1 MILTILIT
9 ILSLALFT
17 LTFFKMIKTNST
29 NYIYLLIVEFIGISI
44 DFIVLF
50 IGKKASRIGNA
61 VAITISI
68 IIPIIVF
75 ALEKKGL
82 KFDEIINTMSIN
94 IKGAEN
100 KEHLLKI
107 IEKTP
112 KSYSAHL
119 KLAEYYE
126 KSGEKNKAQDEYIKV
141 IQIKEDDY
149 KIYCKLARLFHEDKK
164 DDEATETLQ
173 MLMKLKPDYYDG
185 AMLLGN
191 ILYENEKFK
200 EAILV
205 YNDILKYKPAEFDIY
220 YNLGMTYTRLNDFT
234 NAKECYKKAATVN
247 SLKDISNLTL
257 GEICLLFK
265 EYEEAEKY
273 FFESTNGEDEKVASN
288 SYFYLAKIKML
299 QNNKEQAIQYLNL
312 ALELYPKIIKK
323 IENDEI
329 LIPIMGKI
337 DIKGNREVSSKITEK
352 EEEIINYLGNTF
364 NVVET
369 LISNTSKST
378 IDKDREE

>member
-9 ILSLALFT
+9 LLALAFFT
-17 LTFFKMIKTNST
+17 ITFFRMIKTNST
-29 NYIYLLIVEFIGISI
+29 NYIYLLVVEFIGISI

-50 IGKKASRIGNA
+50 IGKKASGIGNCIA
-61 VAITISI
+61 I
-68 IIPIIVF
+68 IISVIIPMIVF
-75 ALEKKGL
+75 ILEKKGL
-82 KFDEIINTMSIN
+82 AFDEIINGIKIN
-94 IKGAEN
+94 IN
-100 KEHLLKI
+100 KNASKEQLLKI
-107 IEKTP
+107 LEKNP
-112 KSYSAHL
+112 KSYLAHL

-126 KSGEKNKAQDEYIKV
+126 KNGEKEKAEDEYIRV

-149 KIYCKLARLFHEDKK
+149 KTYCKLANLLYEDRKNS
-164 DDEATETLQ
+164 EAIETLQ
-173 MLMKLKPDYYDG
+173 MLMKIKPDHYEG

-191 ILYENEKFK
+191 ILYENDKFK

-220 YNLGMTYTRLNDFT
+220 YHLGMTYTRLNDFT
-234 NAKECYKKAATVN
+234 NARECYKKAATVN

-265 EYEEAEKY
+265 EYEEAEKH
-273 FFESTNGEDEKVASN
+273 FFESINGDDEKVSAN

-299 QNNKEQAIQYLNL
+299 QNNREQAVQYLNL
-312 ALELYPKIIKK
+312 AIELYPKIVKK

-337 DIKGNREVSSKITEK
+337 NIKGDKEVSSKITEK
-352 EEEIINYLGNTF
+352 EEEVINYLGNTF

-369 LISNTSKST
+369 LISNTSKAT
-378 IDKDREE
+378 IDKDRDE

>member
-9 ILSLALFT
+9 VLALALFT
-17 LTFFKMIKTNST
+17 ITFLKMIKTNSA
-29 NYIYLLIVEFIGISI
+29 NYIYLLVIEFIGISI

-50 IGKKASRIGNA
+50 IGKEASGIGNGIA
-61 VAITISI
+61 VIFSV

-75 ALEKKGL
+75 ILERKGVLFEELINSL
-82 KFDEIINTMSIN
+82 KLNIN
-94 IKGAEN
+94 GEAN
-100 KEHLLKI
+100 KEQLLKL
-107 IEKTP
+107 IEKNP
-112 KSYSAHL
+112 RSYYAHL
-119 KLAEYYE
+119 KLAEYYDKNNE
-126 KSGEKNKAQDEYIKV
+126 KDKAQDEYIRV

-149 KIYCKLARLFHEDKK
+149 KTYCKLANLFHEDKK
-164 DDEATETLQ
+164 DDNAIEILQTLIK
-173 MLMKLKPDYYDG
+173 MKPDYYEG

-191 ILYENEKFK
+191 ILYENDKFK

-205 YNDILKYKPAEFDIY
+205 YNDILKYKPGEFDIY

-234 NAKECYKKAATVN
+234 NAKECYKKAAKVN
-247 SLKDISNLTL
+247 SLKDISNLTI

-265 EYEEAEKY
+265 EYDEAERY
-273 FFESTNGEDEKVASN
+273 FFESINGEDEKVASN

-299 QNNKEQAIQYLNL
+299 QNNRELAIQYLNL
-312 ALELYPKIIKK
+312 AIELYPKIVKK

-337 DIKGNREVSSKITEK
+337 NIKRDKEVLSKITEK
-352 EEEIINYLGNTF
+352 EEDVINYLGNTF

-369 LISNTSKST
+369 LISNTSKTT
-378 IDKDREE
+378 IDKDRED

>member
-9 ILSLALFT
+9 VLALALFT
-17 LTFFKMIKTNST
+17 ITFLKMIKTNSA
-29 NYIYLLIVEFIGISI
+29 NYIYLLVIEFIGISI

-50 IGKKASRIGNA
+50 IGKKASGIGNGIA
-61 VAITISI
+61 GIFSV

-75 ALEKKGL
+75 ILEKRGILFEELINSL
-82 KFDEIINTMSIN
+82 KLSIN
-94 IKGAEN
+94 GEAN
-100 KEHLLKI
+100 KEQLLKL
-107 IEKTP
+107 IEKNP
-112 KSYSAHL
+112 RSYSAHL

-126 KSGEKNKAQDEYIKV
+126 KNNEKDKAQDEYIRV

-149 KIYCKLARLFHEDKK
+149 KTYCKLANLFHEDKK
-164 DDEATETLQ
+164 DDNAIEILQTLIK
-173 MLMKLKPDYYDG
+173 MKPDYYEG

-191 ILYENEKFK
+191 ILYENDKFK

-247 SLKDISNLTL
+247 SLKDISNLTI

-265 EYEEAEKY
+265 EYDEAEKY
-273 FFESTNGEDEKVASN
+273 FFESINGEDEKVASN

-299 QNNKEQAIQYLNL
+299 QNNREQAIQYLNL
-312 ALELYPKIIKK
+312 AIELYPKIVKK

-337 DIKGNREVSSKITEK
+337 NIKGDKEVLSKITEK
-352 EEEIINYLGNTF
+352 EEDVINYLGNTF

-369 LISNTSKST
+369 LISNTSKTT
-378 IDKDREE
+378 IDKDRED

>member
-9 ILSLALFT
+9 LLALAFFT
-17 LTFFKMIKTNST
+17 ITFFRMIKTNST
-29 NYIYLLIVEFIGISI
+29 NYIYLLVLEFIGISV

-50 IGKKASRIGNA
+50 IGKKASGIGNT
-61 VAITISI
+61 ITLIISV
-68 IIPIIVF
+68 IIPMIIF
-75 ALEKKGL
+75 ILEKNGL
-82 KFDEIINTMSIN
+82 EFDEIINMLNIN
-94 IKGAEN
+94 LN
-100 KEHLLKI
+100 KNASKEQLLKI
-107 IEKTP
+107 IERNP

-126 KSGEKNKAQDEYIKV
+126 KNGEKDKAQNEYIKV
-141 IQIKEDDY
+141 IQIKEEDY
-149 KIYCKLARLFHEDKK
+149 KTYCKLAKLFHEDKR
-164 DDEATETLQ
+164 DEEAIETLQ
-173 MLMKLKPDYYDG
+173 MLTKIKPDHYEG
-185 AMLLGN
+185 SMLLGN
-191 ILYENEKFK
+191 ILYENDKFK

-205 YNDILKYKPAEFDIY
+205 YNEILKYKPSEFDIY
-220 YNLGMTYTRLNDFT
+220 YHLGMTYTRLNDFN

-257 GEICLLFK
+257 GEISLLFK

-273 FFESTNGEDEKVASN
+273 FFESINGEDEKVSAN

-299 QNNKEQAIQYLNL
+299 QNNREQAIQYLNL
-312 ALELYPKIIKK
+312 AIELYPKIVKK

-337 DIKGNREVSSKITEK
+337 NIKGDKEVTSKITEK
-352 EEEIINYLGNTF
+352 EEEVINYLGNTF

-369 LISNTSKST
+369 LISNTAKTT
-378 IDKDREE
+378 IDKERE